1 MKMNILIIMSIILC
15 SASCEKIVDH
25 AYYIKVQNSTN
36 DTVLCYD
43 SYSYPDTLIS
53 FDKPL
58 LQTVTPQSY
67 TKLISK
73 KEWKEVLPKDTISI
87 YILSKDTVN
96 KYSWDKIRSDY
107 NILKRYDLSL
117 DDLEKQNWTVTYP

>member
-1 MKMNILIIMSIILC
+1 MNILIIILILFC
-15 SASCEKIVDH
+15 GGSCEKIVDH
-25 AYYIKVQNSTN
+25 AYYINVQNSTN

-43 SYSYPDTLIS
+43 SYNYPDTLVS

-73 KEWKEVLPKDTISI
+73 KEWKGVLPKDTILI
-87 YILSKDTVN
+87 YFLSKDSVD
-96 KYSWDKIRSDY
+96 KYSWDKIRSNY